1 MKRSGVTLIEFLV
14 VIAIIGVLFGLVANA
29 VLFARRASL
38 DMQCKNNLRQMMLAH
53 VSYFSQ
59 SPDYFPDGDKD
70 IKAFAPHYKIL
81 ENMGTPVQFGPK
93 MFYPNSPFFRC
104 PNDPTLA
111 NLEYIGEALP
121 EITSYPFNALVYVS
135 NVKIPGSI
143 FDGVSNTFGISEK
156 YAVLQSSI
164 SFWTVGSGVIGRPVR
179 PSTFAD
185 SRYDDNRPVHDTAT
199 GRCTGSTTGETFL
212 IRPDPSSDPL
222 KEMISGHSGGINLG
236 FLDGSVRYLS
246 KEISPNVFWAQ
257 ATPASAD

>member
-121 EITSYPFNALVYVS
+121 EILLIHSMRLSMFLML
-135 NVKIPGSI
+135 
-143 FDGVSNTFGISEK
+143 K
-156 YAVLQSSI
+156 YL
-164 SFWTVGSGVIGRPVR
+164 GL
-179 PSTFAD
+179 
-185 SRYDDNRPVHDTAT
+185 YLM
-199 GRCTGSTTGETFL
+199 EYL
-212 IRPDPSSDPL
+212 IRLEFPRNMQYYRALFPFGRL
-222 KEMISGHSGGINLG
+222 VQG
-236 FLDGSVRYLS
+236 
-246 KEISPNVFWAQ
+246 
-257 ATPASAD
+257 